1 MRLHPGCWSGRWD
14 GGQSGTSCP
23 GGFIPSGLGSLGGC
37 QRLGA
42 FLVKPAKQR
51 QRLTAKLSSGA
62 PPRPLP
68 LTESGGGRAVMLSRV
83 CREAGGW
90 TGRRSRARWGHSPF
104 GPQTSQ
110 QNSCFM
116 PTRFL
121 LPEELTAPE
130 SLSLTT
136 ANLHVRFRVF
146 VPEPRLKRQQY
157 PERVLPRVTE
167 ARGQAAPATSVR
179 GPGCSVRGQGPQ
191 PQEGAHCLLD
201 AHAQ

>member
-1 MRLHPGCWSGRWD
+1 M
-14 GGQSGTSCP
+14 
-23 GGFIPSGLGSLGGC
+23 
-37 QRLGA
+37 
-42 FLVKPAKQR
+42 KPAKQR
-51 QRLTAKLSSGA
+51 QRLTAKLSSGV

-68 LTESGGGRAVMLSRV
+68 LTESGGGRALPLCRV

-90 TGRRSRARWGHSPF
+90 TGRRSRVRWGHSPF
-104 GPQTSQ
+104 GPQTPQ

-116 PTRFL
+116 PTGFL

-157 PERVLPRVTE
+157 PERVLLRVTE
-167 ARGQAAPATSVR
+167 ARSQAAPATSVH
-179 GPGCSVRGQGPQ
+179 GLGCSVTGQGPQ
-191 PQEGAHCLLD
+191 PQEGARCLLD